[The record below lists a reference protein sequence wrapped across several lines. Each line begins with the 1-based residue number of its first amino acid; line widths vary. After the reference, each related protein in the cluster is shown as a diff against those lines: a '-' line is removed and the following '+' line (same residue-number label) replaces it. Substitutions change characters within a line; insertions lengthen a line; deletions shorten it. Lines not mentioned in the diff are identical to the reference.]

1 MVKGK
6 VRQTSSPT
14 RDRTSN
20 YGLEDRGYI
29 HLTTGPKYHRWDS
42 NPYCTD
48 FKSVVSAYWTTV
60 AHTSIIVSI
69 STLSRAI
76 FRERAI
82 FAGCYIKN
90 DGLSLEKTKRSN
102 LAGCYINYDGA
113 SWGWTHVHLDA
124 CTPELPYT

>member
-1 MVKGK
+1 
-6 VRQTSSPT
+6 
-14 RDRTSN
+14 
-20 YGLEDRGYI
+20 
-29 HLTTGPKYHRWDS
+29 
-42 NPYCTD
+42 
-48 FKSVVSAYWTTV
+48 V

-102 LAGCYINYDGA
+102 LAGCYIKNDGA
-113 SWGWTHVHLDA
+113 SWGWTHVHWTPVHLN
-124 CTPELPYT
+124 CRTPERMYIY